1 MFPGPSCPENGRIE
15 LASYAVYDPH
25 QGTMSEDADSIRE
38 RMQNVRRSVGDDVE
52 GIVHTAK
59 ALSDWRYY
67 VKNHPW
73 ACLGAAFAAGFMLM
87 PKRKLPKGDDAR
99 QLIELLRAN
108 KISLGAM
115 GATPFG
121 PGTGGLAK
129 TLLAVA
135 APAVT
140 RAVMTYV
147 GERFAAG
154 GQPPQAPP
162 PEAPVREDL

>member
-1 MFPGPSCPENGRIE
+1 
-15 LASYAVYDPH
+15 
-25 QGTMSEDADSIRE
+25 MSPFLQPQPPNNLMSDDADSIRQ

-59 ALSDWRYY
+59 TLADWRYY

-73 ACLGAAFAAGFMLM
+73 ACLGAAFAAGFLLM
-87 PKRKLPKGDDAR
+87 PKRKLPKEDDAR
-99 QLIELLRAN
+99 KLIELLKSN

-129 TLLAVA
+129 TLIAMA
-135 APAVT
+135 APAMM
-140 RAVMTYV
+140 RAVMTYA

-154 GQPPQAPP
+154 GQPPEAAS
-162 PEAPVREDL
+162 PEAPVGEQ